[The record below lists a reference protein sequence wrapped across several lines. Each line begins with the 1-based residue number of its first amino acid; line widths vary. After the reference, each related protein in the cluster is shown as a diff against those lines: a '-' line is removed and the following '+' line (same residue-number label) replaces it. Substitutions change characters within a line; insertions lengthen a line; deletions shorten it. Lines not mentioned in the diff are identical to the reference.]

1 MLKFSGFLR
10 GVLPLDS
17 KLKVFSGILLLT
29 AGLSACGTN
38 GAIDNGNNTRPIGY
52 YSNDADRN
60 NGLDNDGPVTEMLEN
75 MNGRNGATNVNNRA
89 RNGNPFQQAME
100 LSAGRHELSQSFG
113 EHGGHRL

>member
-1 MLKFSGFLR
+1 MSITVKGNSSHPAHPKKERNAQIQRFSR

-38 GAIDNGNNTRPIGY
+38 DAIDNGNNTRPIGY

-60 NGLDNDGPVTEMLEN
+60 AGLDNTVLLQKCLKT
-75 MNGRNGATNVNNRA
+75 
-89 RNGNPFQQAME
+89 
-100 LSAGRHELSQSFG
+100 
-113 EHGGHRL
+113 